1 MKDNKDRRK
10 NLSFKDN
17 VRDRVLL
24 EWANDRA
31 EEYSGFSAYIKRLI
45 QKDMEGHY
53 DNTTKSK

>member
-10 NLSFKDN
+10 NVSFKDN

-45 QKDMEGHY
+45 QKDME
-53 DNTTKSK
+53 DSNS